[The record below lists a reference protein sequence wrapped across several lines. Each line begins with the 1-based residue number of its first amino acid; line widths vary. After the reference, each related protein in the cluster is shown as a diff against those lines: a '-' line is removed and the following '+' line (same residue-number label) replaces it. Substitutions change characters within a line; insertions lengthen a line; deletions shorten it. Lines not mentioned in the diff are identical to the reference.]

1 MDREEMLETI
11 EGRLSHRDLS
21 PFQVDFL
28 SSIQRQLLAGK
39 TLSESQLSLLD
50 KVLVQTEPGNLE
62 VWELSEEEKH
72 DIEVIL
78 KLSAGYSSYYLS
90 NYKIALK
97 NALEHLHTV
106 MAHSATGQRVLSYER
121 KYYST
126 AMSHL
131 KSKMLKLKNPK
142 VKQGDL
148 CFYRDTVCVVIT
160 PAAVNSKGAIVCTV
174 DLGGQQFEVDIDSLR
189 KRTTKR

>member
-1 MDREEMLETI
+1 MDREEMLKTI
-11 EGRLSHRDLS
+11 EERLLCRDLS

-28 SSIQRQLLAGK
+28 SSIQHQLHAGK
-39 TLSESQLSLLD
+39 TLSERQISLLD
-50 KVLVQTEPGNLE
+50 KVLFQSEPENLKA
-62 VWELSEEEKH
+62 WDLTEEEKH

-97 NALEHLHTV
+97 NSLEHLHTV
-106 MAHSATGQRVLSYER
+106 MAHSATGQRVLSYE
-121 KYYST
+121 KKHYNT

-148 CFYRDTVCVVIT
+148 CFYRDAVCVVIT
-160 PAAVNSKGAIVCTV
+160 PAAVNSKGMIVCTI